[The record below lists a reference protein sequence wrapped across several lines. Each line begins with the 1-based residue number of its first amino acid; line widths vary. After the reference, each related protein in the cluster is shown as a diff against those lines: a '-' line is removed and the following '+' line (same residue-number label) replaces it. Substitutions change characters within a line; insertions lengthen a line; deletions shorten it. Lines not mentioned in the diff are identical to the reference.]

1 MNAFSV
7 PAARISL
14 FVPAV

>member
-7 PAARISL
+7 PPNYVA
-14 FVPAV
+14 